1 MACRDSAVTWPAPT
15 RKDHEA
21 FCKIEGWQPVRDATG
36 RTGTHPVTY
45 ELQLH
50 DGRILRTRISH
61 PVNRDSYGQ
70 DMWSHILRDQ
80 LDVDQAA
87 FWACVQ
93 NQIKPDRGIPEPPA
107 EALPA
112 DLANLLIHRLHLSEG
127 EVAAMSRDEAIAR
140 MQQYWTTGT

>member
-1 MACRDSAVTWPAPT
+1 VTWPAPT

-21 FCKIEGWQPVRDATG
+21 FCTIEGWEGVRDAQG
-36 RTGTHPVTY
+36 RTGTHHVTY
-45 ELQLH
+45 ELRLR

-61 PVNRDSYGQ
+61 PVNRDSYGP

-93 NQIKPDRGIPEPPA
+93 DGIKPGRGTPELPP

-112 DLANLLIHRLHLSEG
+112 DLVRLLITRVRLNEA
-127 EVAAMSRDEAIAR
+127 EVAAMSKDQAIAR
-140 MQQYWTTGT
+140 MQHYWATGS

>member
-1 MACRDSAVTWPAPT
+1 MTWPAPT

-21 FCKIEGWQPVRDATG
+21 FCATEGWHPVRDARG
-36 RTGTHPVTY
+36 RAGTHHGTY
-45 ELQLH
+45 ELHLH

-61 PVNRDSYGQ
+61 PVNRSGYGQ
-70 DMWSHILRDQ
+70 EMWSHILRDQ

-93 NQIKPDRGIPEPPA
+93 GGIKPDRGASEPPA

-112 DLANLLIHRLHLSEG
+112 DLVHLLITRARLSEAD
-127 EVAAMSRDEAIAR
+127 VAAMSKDEAIAR
-140 MQQYWTTGT
+140 MQRYWATGS